1 MNQNLFSQKKQ
12 EFKKLYPNTIF
23 LDPSEP
29 IAIDHYLKQQS
40 IIDIHDHV
48 IHIEKAGEGNMNLT
62 LRVITKNNSIIVKQS
77 RPWVEKYPAI
87 PAPVHRTSIEGLFYK
102 TITDISGLS
111 AYTPKF
117 LGLDEQANIIFIED
131 LGQIKSFENMYAG
144 IPVQEEHIRILL
156 HWINMLHQQEF
167 SPETRHLLKN
177 LEMRQL
183 NHEHIF
189 ALPLNK
195 NNGLDLDSFTNGL
208 SKVGNELKANP
219 TYCKKVEELGKL
231 YLSDGK
237 CLLHGDYYP
246 SSWMQRDG
254 KVYVIDPEFCF
265 FGPPEFD
272 MGIVLAHLLLSG
284 QPLHTQEK
292 MFDYYQNAAVLDK
305 RLVYN
310 FAGVEIMRR
319 LIGVAQL
326 PLPNQLDK
334 KEEMLMTSLEWVM
347 L

>member
-12 EFKKLYPNTIF
+12 EFKKLYPDTIF

-29 IAIDHYLKQQS
+29 EVINNYLQQQKLTDERDR
-40 IIDIHDHV
+40 IIHV
-48 IHIEKAGEGNMNLT
+48 EKAGQGNMNLT
-62 LRVITKNNSIIVKQS
+62 LRVITKNHSFIVKQS

-102 TITDISGLS
+102 TI
-111 AYTPKF
+111 AYIPELAENIPKL
-117 LGLDEQANIIFIED
+117 LGLDEKSNTIFIED
-131 LGQIKSFENMYAG
+131 LGQIKSFESMYG
-144 IPVQEEHIRILL
+144 GHPLQEEHMRILL
-156 HWINMLHQQEF
+156 YWINRLHQQEF
-167 SPETRHLLKN
+167 SPETRYLLKN
-177 LEMRQL
+177 LEMRKL

-189 ALPLNK
+189 ALPINK
-195 NNGLDLDSFTNGL
+195 NNGLDLDSFTKGL
-208 SKVGNELKANP
+208 SKLGNELKANP
-219 TYCKKVEELGKL
+219 TYCKKVEALGEL

-246 SSWMQRDG
+246 GSWMQREG

-272 MGIVLAHLLLSG
+272 IGVVLAHLLLSG

-292 MFDYYQNAAVLDK
+292 IFDYYQNATLLDK

-326 PLPNQLDK
+326 PLPDELDK